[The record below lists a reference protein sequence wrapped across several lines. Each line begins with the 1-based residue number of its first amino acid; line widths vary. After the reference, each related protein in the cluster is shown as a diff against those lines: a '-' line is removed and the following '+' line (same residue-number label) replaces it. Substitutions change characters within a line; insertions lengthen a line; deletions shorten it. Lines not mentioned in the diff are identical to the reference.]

1 MIELL
6 GWTRAEWDYFNEQ
19 RSTYKDIR
27 PGEPTMFFTFLALGP
42 IFWNLV
48 IGVVLSFAATLLLPR
63 PSNRP
68 SPRIESRTIDGQS
81 IVQSARFAP
90 TAGFD
95 SQQNVVELG
104 SIVPVIF
111 AKRETIDGIT
121 YGGVRIN
128 TNLLWSQLYSLGGS
142 QLIKAMFMVGFGP
155 IGAID
160 PRQFAIGDN
169 LLSSY
174 DLSTG
179 GNNNGRLSFY
189 FRPGDGRIR
198 SSDLIAGRAASA
210 DIANSENAGAGDV
223 FQVRSVNGAYLP
235 DFCYASKPSSQTT
248 FGLYAP
254 IGNDL
259 AYRINPSVRSIS
271 VASLRPV
278 GKKGDAIVECN
289 NDNNLKAAR
298 NKQDTMFS
306 TRSGIVQ
313 YNGAPTVAGGLYAAN
328 TGDSIAYVLLSSS
341 DYLTEFVVQGGG
353 PDGLA
358 TSEDAAQS
366 ISGLQRT
373 WDDSLAIGELYR
385 IGSCVAV
392 LESRTPA
399 DSVFVSEADN
409 TPIGGGVSI
418 TCTFRVVRP
427 GSFLGSTGSQ
437 LSQAA
442 TTATRHCNGTDGS
455 HICRLAVATVSIGR
469 PAQVIEI
476 GFRSALG
483 VNIQGL
489 CNFPAVSSYEEAD
502 AASCKNYSGNRIRRG
517 DILQTSQ
524 LQSGTSSS
532 PEVRY
537 SFFRFSYRIAGSDAA
552 WVSAPQ
558 LFGFRSPTGQ
568 PSFNYLRVQFPSA
581 QRWECELMP
590 VSGWEIR
597 SGIAA
602 GSLEILES
610 KIQSLR
616 TVYGA
621 SCVFEFNGVSVPRDA
636 STFALNPTQSS
647 IAPGEPFGPGLKDGD
662 SYVDAWGKLAEQFV
676 FSEVTATTNSPEHE
690 ISYVNIIARNVETP
704 SYNNISKLG
713 ATIRSGQEL
722 RSFQQL
728 SVYIDLG
735 VGATHLIGDVL
746 RFWVL
751 NPEAGLGE
759 IISPV
764 QVDDA
769 SFDAANTW
777 TYNRRYFFDG
787 GVSELFNFRQ
797 QGAKWAEYFLQ
808 DLLIRGG
815 KFYMQPIAL
824 FGEAHEIQGHYTSGN
839 VSEFEFSTFDPDQ
852 RTPPRVTVKWRE
864 EKQAGDLSNR
874 GLFPVVREVTVRES
888 GTPEN
893 APLRIIDLTSGLNNF
908 CTSEIHAIDVGK
920 MECRKARLITSG
932 VKITTRPDRAAFDP
946 GKIIKVGMET
956 VRFNL
961 PQNGVILADGTVISK
976 PDPIAPALLADGS
989 YSAMVWSGSG
999 TNVEPVTMVVA
1010 DGKCPAFAGSVYSLA
1025 NSTLSSQTYKVQKV
1039 DFTEDGDIEVQ
1050 TTEFPLDENNFSL
1063 LTAGWD
1069 VEQNWIIEGR
1079 IGSFNENIAV
1089 VAVFQGVTIAG
1100 PSSVAAATTGSYS
1113 SSVSGPAGSYSYSW
1127 SGTGSPTIAT
1137 PSAPSTTFS
1146 WATGGNYVI
1155 TLSVSGPGGI
1165 TKTKTLAVTVV
1176 AVTPAAMIGTVTV
1189 SGPTSGATGALLS
1202 YTATHAGTATGLNWL
1217 WSTDSGDPVVIASG
1231 NAADIRFLDP
1241 GVYVVRARA
1250 SANAP
1255 DSPQFDDLTV
1265 TITGASVTAIDG
1277 VSISGDTAPTTAVA
1291 HSYTADFDGNATG
1304 VTWSWSVSPA
1314 GPTLSGSGA
1323 FRDITFPTAGNF
1335 TITATATD
1343 AGAVDSP
1350 QVATLAVVATV

>member
-27 PGEPTMFFTFLALGP
+27 PGEPTAFLIIPFL
-42 IFWNLV
+42 IKLV
-48 IGVVLSFAATLLLPR
+48 IGIALTYAASLLTPR

-68 SPRIESRTIDGQS
+68 SPRIESRTVDGQS

-121 YGGVRIN
+121 YGGIRIN

-160 PRQFAIGDN
+160 PHQFAIGDN

-174 DLSTG
+174 DLGTG
-179 GNNNGRLSFY
+179 NNNNGRLSFY
-189 FRPGDGRIR
+189 FRPGNGRIR

-223 FQVRSVNGAYLP
+223 FQIRSVNGVYLP
-235 DFCYASKPSSQTT
+235 DFCYASKPSSQTA

-259 AYRINPSVRSIS
+259 AYRINPGFRSIS
-271 VASLRPV
+271 IANLRAV
-278 GKKGDAIVECN
+278 GKKGDAIVECSD
-289 NDNNLKAAR
+289 DNNLRAVR
-298 NKQDTMFS
+298 DKQDTMFS

-313 YNGAPTVAGGLYAAN
+313 FNSTPTVVGTTYTVSA
-328 TGDSIAYVLLSSS
+328 GDSIIYILLSSS
-341 DYLTEFVVQGGG
+341 DYLTEFAVQGGG
-353 PDGLA
+353 PEGSA
-358 TSEDAAQS
+358 TSEDVAQS

-392 LESRTPA
+392 LESRSPL

-409 TPIGGGVSI
+409 TPLGGGVTIS
-418 TCTFRVVRP
+418 CTFRVVRP
-427 GSFLGSTGSQ
+427 GSFSGSAQTH

-442 TTATRHCNGTDGS
+442 TTATRHRNGTDGS
-455 HICRLAVATVSIGR
+455 HVCRLAVATFATSR

-476 GFRSALG
+476 GFRSTLG
-483 VNIQGL
+483 INIQGL
-489 CNFPAVSSYEEAD
+489 CNFPAASSYAEAD
-502 AASCKNYSGNRIRRG
+502 AASCKSYSGNRIRKG
-517 DILQTSQ
+517 EILRTSQ

-537 SFFRFSYRIAGSDAA
+537 SFFRLSYRIAGSDAA
-552 WVSAPQ
+552 WISAPQ
-558 LFGFRSPTGQ
+558 LFGFRSSTSQ
-568 PSFNYLRVQFPSA
+568 PSFSYLRVQFPSA

-597 SGIAA
+597 SGIAT
-602 GSLEILES
+602 GDLEILEG

-621 SCVFEFNGVSVPRDA
+621 NCVFEFNGVSVPRNA

-647 IAPGEPFGPGLKDGD
+647 IAPGQPFGPGLKDGD
-662 SYVDAWGKLAEQFV
+662 SYADAWGKLAEQFV
-676 FSEVTATTNSPEHE
+676 FSEITATTDSPEHE
-690 ISYVNIIARNVETP
+690 ISYVNIITRNTETP
-704 SYNNISKLG
+704 LYNNIAKLG

-728 SVYIDLG
+728 SVYINLG
-735 VGATHLIGDVL
+735 VGSTHLIGDVL

-751 NPEAGLGE
+751 NPVAGLGE
-759 IISPV
+759 IISPA

-777 TYNRRYFFDG
+777 TYSRRYFFDG
-787 GVSELFNFRQ
+787 GVSEPFNFRQ
-797 QGAKWAEYFLQ
+797 QAAKWAEYFLH
-808 DLLIRGG
+808 DLLVRGG

-824 FGEAHEIQGHYTSGN
+824 FGEAHKIQGHYTSGN

-852 RTPPRVTVKWRE
+852 RTPPRTTVKWRE

-888 GTPEN
+888 GTPED
-893 APLRIIDLTSGLNNF
+893 APLRVIDLASGLNNF
-908 CTSEIHAIDVGK
+908 CTSELHAIDVGK

-946 GKIIKVGMET
+946 GKIIKIGMET
-956 VRFNL
+956 VKFNL

-976 PDPIAPALLADGS
+976 PDPIAPTLLADGS

-999 TNVEPVTMVVA
+999 TDVEPVTMIVA
-1010 DGKCPAFAGSVYSLA
+1010 NGKCPAFAGSVYSLA
-1025 NSTLSSQTYKVQKV
+1025 NNTLSSQTYKVQKV
-1039 DFTEDGDIEVQ
+1039 DFTEDGDIEAEA
-1050 TTEFPLDENNFSL
+1050 TEFPLDENNFSL

-1079 IGSFNENIAV
+1079 IGSFNDNIAV
-1089 VAVFQGVTIAG
+1089 VVAFQGVTIAG

-1127 SGTGSPTIAT
+1127 SATGSPTIAT
-1137 PSAPSTTFS
+1137 PSSPSTTFS
-1146 WATGGNYVI
+1146 WAAAGSYVI
-1155 TLSVSGPGGI
+1155 TLSVLGPGSV

-1176 AVTPAAMIGTVTV
+1176 AIASAAAIGAVTV
-1189 SGPTSGATGALLS
+1189 SGPTSGATGALLN
-1202 YTATHAGTATGLNWL
+1202 YTATHAGAATGLSWF

-1231 NAADIRFLDP
+1231 NTADIRFLDP
-1241 GVYVVRARA
+1241 GTYVVRARA
-1250 SANAP
+1250 SGNAP
-1255 DSPQFDDLTV
+1255 DSPRFDDLTV
-1265 TITGASVTAIDG
+1265 TITGAPVTAIDS

-1291 HSYTADFDGNATG
+1291 HSYIADFDGNATG
-1304 VTWSWSVSPA
+1304 VTWGWSVSPA

-1323 FRDITFPTAGNF
+1323 FRDIIFPTAGSF

-1350 QVATLAVVATV
+1350 RVATLAVAATV